1 MEMNC
6 RRSEDLFVLIV
17 RLFACDAVLGEV
29 H

>member
-1 MEMNC
+1 MEMNY

-17 RLFACDAVLGEV
+17 RLFACDAVLVVV